1 MTKTVIRTSPTL
13 KDRLSSLAANPPPSW
28 RETGANAR
36 PNLHGLLR
44 YPAMMVPRMQGDII
58 DTLLQFT
65 GDEAHILDP
74 FVGSGTTMTEALLRG
89 LNFTGVDINP
99 LAALVCRAKLA
110 IDSGANINSS
120 FKAVLE
126 SFAADNENTIDADY
140 PNREKW
146 FSNENS
152 IIFCKIRRSIIKIS
166 DYGER
171 SVLWAVFAELVR
183 LCSNSRTTTYK
194 LHIRKPED
202 LVASDKITNTFKSL
216 LQDTA
221 TRVSEYKSIVKKSNR
236 ARPSAKIIC
245 GDIRT
250 ADLKYTDSKHKI
262 LVTSPPYGDNQT
274 TIPYGQF
281 SFLALRWIPLEDLP
295 EGWTPDLL
303 LNTCSLDSAS
313 LGGSLRGA
321 KEKQEAMQNISP
333 SFQNFISEAAKLGKT
348 HEVRKVSSFIFD
360 FHAALAHVNSKTNT
374 SSHWVMTTG
383 NRTVAGL
390 LVPFNA
396 ICKDIVASLNGKC
409 ITSIERDL
417 PTKRMPPRNSQGAM
431 ITTETT
437 LIAEFS

>member
-1 MTKTVIRTSPTL
+1 MTKTVSRSSRTL
-13 KDRLSSLAANPPPSW
+13 KNRLSSLAANPPPSW
-28 RETGANAR
+28 KETGANAR

-44 YPAMMVPRMQGDII
+44 YPAMMVPKMQGDII
-58 DTLLQFT
+58 DTVLHFT
-65 GDEAHILDP
+65 GNNAHILDP

-89 LNFTGVDINP
+89 LDFTGVDINP

-110 IDSGANINSS
+110 IDSGADLDSS
-120 FKAVLE
+120 FNAVLE
-126 SFAADNENTIDADY
+126 NLATDKECTIDADY

-146 FSNENS
+146 FSHENS
-152 IIFCKIRRSIIKIS
+152 VLFSKIRRSIIKIS
-166 DYGER
+166 DPGER
-171 SVLWAVFAELVR
+171 SVLWAIFAELVR

-202 LVASDKITNTFKSL
+202 LVLPEKIINTFKSL
-216 LQDTA
+216 LKDTA
-221 TRVSEYKSIVKKSNR
+221 IRATEYKSIIKTSNF
-236 ARPSAKIIC
+236 ARPSAEIIC

-250 ADLKYTDSKHKI
+250 AELNYTDSKHKI

-295 EGWTPDLL
+295 DGWTPDLL

-313 LGGSLRGA
+313 LGGSLQGV
-321 KEKQEAMQNISP
+321 KNKQEAMQNISP
-333 SFQNFISEAAKLGKT
+333 SFQSFIREAESLGKA
-348 HEVRKVSSFIFD
+348 HQVRKVSSFIFD
-360 FHAALAHVNSKTNT
+360 FHAALAHVNSKAN
-374 SSHWVMTTG
+374 SDSHWIMTTG

-437 LIAEFS
+437 LIAEFY

>member
-1 MTKTVIRTSPTL
+1 MTKTVVRSSRTL
-13 KDRLSSLAANPPPSW
+13 KNRLSSLAAAPPPSW
-28 RETGANAR
+28 RETGASAR

-44 YPAMMVPRMQGDII
+44 YPAMMVPKMQGDII
-58 DTLLQFT
+58 DTVLQFT
-65 GDEAHILDP
+65 GNKAHILDP

-110 IDSGANINSS
+110 IDSGANIDSS
-120 FKAVLE
+120 FNEVLNNL
-126 SFAADNENTIDADY
+126 AADKESTIDADY

-146 FSNENS
+146 FSHES
-152 IIFCKIRRSIIKIS
+152 AVIFSKIRRSIIKVS
-166 DYGER
+166 GHGER
-171 SVLWAVFAELVR
+171 SVLWAIFAELVR

-194 LHIRKPED
+194 LHIRKPEN
-202 LVASDKITNTFKSL
+202 LVVPDRIISTFKSL
-216 LQDTA
+216 LKDTEVRA
-221 TRVSEYKSIVKKSNR
+221 AEYKSIVKNSML
-236 ARPSAKIIC
+236 ARPNAQIIC

-250 ADLKYTDSKHKI
+250 AEFAYTDSEHKI

-313 LGGSLRGA
+313 LGGSLRGV
-321 KEKQEAMQNISP
+321 KHKQEAMQNMSP
-333 SFQNFISEAAKLGKT
+333 SFQRFIREAASLGKA

-360 FHAALAHVNSKTNT
+360 FHAALARINSKANAD
-374 SSHWVMTTG
+374 SHWIMTTG

-390 LVPFNA
+390 VVPFNA